1 LRVGRIASFMVF
13 PPKVQL
19 ILVDPSLSLPAVSR
33 HPKFAW
39 LSGEARGIAPFRHL
53 PWPISFRRYPNEDF
67 CMPGPML
74 FEPMTLRDVTLKNR
88 IVVPPMHQYSPVRGF
103 PTDWH
108 LMNAGKFAAG
118 GAGLVVVESTKVE
131 RRGCGTLGDLGIWD
145 DKFVEPLSR
154 LVKFIKQQSAV
165 AGIQLGH
172 SEKWGV
178 PRALETREVKDL
190 VQAWGNAAR
199 RAHEAGFD
207 VLELHGAHGYLV
219 HEFLSERSNQRTD
232 EYGGS
237 EGNRMRFLIEVAE
250 AVRTHWPERKP
261 LFVRLSVED
270 NAGWGP
276 EQSAKIAKIL
286 KTKGVDVIDCSS
298 GGITDTAPILG
309 KEIKYSYQVPLS
321 DYVRR
326 NADIMTM
333 AVGLIIHGDQ
343 AEQIL
348 RDGQADLIAVGRE
361 ILNNPNWPMDAALK
375 LGVEGSFRSVPPQFG
390 WWLGTRAKRGFGTQP
405 STWQKGLGHEGI
417 GHEETRKLL

>member
-1 LRVGRIASFMVF
+1 MADTL
-13 PPKVQL
+13 
-19 ILVDPSLSLPAVSR
+19 
-33 HPKFAW
+33 
-39 LSGEARGIAPFRHL
+39 
-53 PWPISFRRYPNEDF
+53 
-67 CMPGPML
+67 L
-74 FEPMTLRDVTLKNR
+74 FKPVTLREVRLRNR
-88 IVVPPMHQYSPVRGF
+88 IVVPPMHQYSALKGF

-145 DKFVEPLSR
+145 DKFVEPLRR
-154 LVKFIKQQSAV
+154 LVKFINEQNAV

-172 SEKWGV
+172 SGRKARAKRPWEGDGPLVRTPEIDDWDEWAPVAPSAIAHSDKWPV
-178 PRALETREVKDL
+178 PRALERREVKEL
-190 VQAWGNAAR
+190 VQAWGEAAR
-199 RAHEAGFD
+199 RAQEAGFQ

-237 EGNRMRFLIEVAE
+237 ESNRMRFIIEIAE
-250 AVRTHWPERKP
+250 AVRAHWPDHKP

-270 NAGWGP
+270 GAGWGP
-276 EQSAKIAKIL
+276 DQSTRLAKIL

-298 GGITDTAPILG
+298 GGITDVAPILG
-309 KEIKYSYQVPLS
+309 KEIKYNYQVPLS
-321 DYVRR
+321 EYVRR

-343 AEQIL
+343 AERIL
-348 RDGQADLIAVGRE
+348 QQGQADLIAVGRE

-375 LGVEGSFRSVPPQFG
+375 LGVEGPFRNVPPQFG
-390 WWLGTRAKRGFGTQP
+390 YWLGTRARRGFGTNP
-405 STWQKGLGHEGI
+405 STWQAGLDVGL
-417 GHEETRKLL
+417 EETRKLL

>member
-1 LRVGRIASFMVF
+1 MSPL
-13 PPKVQL
+13 
-19 ILVDPSLSLPAVSR
+19 
-33 HPKFAW
+33 
-39 LSGEARGIAPFRHL
+39 
-53 PWPISFRRYPNEDF
+53 
-67 CMPGPML
+67 ML
-74 FEPMTLRDVTLKNR
+74 FSPFSIRDLTLRNR
-88 IVVPPMHQYSPVRGF
+88 IVVPPMHQYSAVKGF

-131 RRGCGTLGDLGIWD
+131 RRGCGTVGDLGIWD
-145 DKFVEPLSR
+145 DVFIEPLQR
-154 LVKFIKQQSAV
+154 LVKFIKEQGAV

-172 SEKWGV
+172 SGRKARANRPWEGDGPLQRRADIDDWEAWTPVAPSAIAHSEKWPV
-178 PRALETREVKDL
+178 PRALERSEVKDL
-190 VQAWGNAAR
+190 VKAWGQGAR
-199 RAHEAGFD
+199 RAHEAGFE

-237 EGNRMRFLIEVAE
+237 EAGRMRFIIEIAE
-250 AVRTHWPERKP
+250 EVRTYWPAHKP

-270 NAGWGP
+270 NAGWGA
-276 EQSAKIAKIL
+276 EQSARLAKIL

-298 GGITDTAPILG
+298 GGITDSAPILG

-321 DYVRR
+321 EYVRR
-326 NADIMTM
+326 HADIMTM

-375 LGVEGSFRSVPPQFG
+375 LGADGPFRNVPPQFG
-390 WWLGTRAKRGFGTQP
+390 YWLGTRAKRGFGTQP
-405 STWQKGLGHEGI
+405 STWQVGLRSGL
-417 GHEETRKLL
+417 EETRKVL